1 MKPYLVTATDQGG
14 RRDTFAREAASLDHL
29 RTVLEREGYR
39 DIEFIDDELS
49 ARLRQQRP
57 ETMRNPAP
65 DQLKLEARLR
75 HGPAPLAVWLN
86 AAKGSTIFLGI
97 VAAAGAY
104 GVWNRQYGWTAVAF
118 VVIAGWAW
126 LVRTA
131 LRRGEAY
138 NDLLRAQ
145 ARGDVEATRALI
157 ERLRADPTLQGNEQL
172 QVDLRFRAA
181 ALRAREGDLAGA
193 LADVESLRNSP
204 HGAQGMFDS
213 RVASLHYQA
222 GDIDGYL
229 QHMGRAFDASGQ
241 AQLQR
246 LDLAFAHA
254 RLGDAQRAQE
264 LLDGLERRNLSALHN
279 PLATATDGLLA
290 VRRGDTTTGLA
301 QLAEA
306 VAGFAKFAANP
317 AVWPFQGIL
326 VGHFALALA
335 QAGHRAEANAAL
347 AEWRDVVDTCL
358 DPQARALLRQEL
370 GE

>member
-1 MKPYLVTATDQGG
+1 MKPYLVTATDPAG

-39 DIEFIDDELS
+39 DIEFVDDELS

-57 ETMRNPAP
+57 EAMRNPAP

-97 VAAAGAY
+97 VVAAAAY
-104 GVWNRQYGWTAVAF
+104 GVWNHQYGWTAVA
-118 VVIAGWAW
+118 VVIVAGWAW

-145 ARGDVEATRALI
+145 ARGDLAAARALI
-157 ERLRADPTLQGNEQL
+157 ARLRADPTLAGNEQL

-181 ALRAREGDLAGA
+181 ALHARDGDLAAA
-193 LADVESLRNSP
+193 LAEVEPLRASP
-204 HGAQGMFDS
+204 HCAQGMFDS

-222 GDIDGYL
+222 GDLEGYL
-229 QHMGRAFDASGQ
+229 RHMDRAFEASGQ

-254 RLGDAQRAQE
+254 RLGDAQRAQQ
-264 LLDGLERRNLSALHN
+264 LLDGLERRNLSALHQ
-279 PLATATDGLLA
+279 PLATAADGLLA
-290 VRRGDTTTGLA
+290 LRRGDGATGLA
-301 QLAEA
+301 QMAEA

-317 AVWPFQGIL
+317 AVWPFQGLL

-335 QAGHRAEANAAL
+335 QAGRRDEARAVL
-347 AEWRDVVDTCL
+347 SDWRDVALNSL
-358 DPQARALLRQEL
+358 DAEHRRLLES
-370 GE
+370 EVSP